1 MFRAIERSRQ
11 VMAGV
16 PGAQARRSLELAM
29 DRVLDQRYR
38 IVSSLGAGGSSQV
51 YLAEDQLLGRHVA
64 IKVLDPEAAR
74 DSELRRRFVREAR
87 ALAQLQHPNIVAV
100 FDVGEVDGLPFI
112 VMERL
117 EGGSLKE
124 KVEREGPLEIA
135 DALRITAEIAAGLD
149 AAHARGIVH
158 ADMKPSNILF
168 DHQGRAKIADF
179 GIARTPQDAAETPQL
194 FATALYVAPERVAG
208 KPATHRSDI
217 YGLGLILYE
226 LLTGRP
232 PFTSSD
238 PAVLLRDHA
247 VRPPTPPS
255 QVRPSLSREL
265 DAVVQKALAKD
276 PALRYGRASDLV
288 RAFAKLQGVD
298 DPLAPVRAYRTEDLT
313 TIMPAPL
320 EGLLPYREESPVVA
334 LLARYAWPVRRVF
347 YSALLVAPLWALL
360 TLAGVPTPY
369 TALISGLPVLV
380 ALAGHLS
387 AALVIA
393 WVLEGL
399 LLLLFVPPLAALFLF
414 SGLWLALREYSAEQA
429 IFALATPVLAPLG
442 LAPAAI
448 LAMASL
454 HGLAGILTVAWA
466 AILAVT
472 VGLVQGLPTSGSFV
486 VTGLLFR
493 QPNLLDTPRAVAARQ
508 AFTDL
513 VRSNGTL
520 PERAAPLGQL
530 FDPVVLLDQLVAL
543 VSRLAGAELT
553 ATIGT
558 IAAWV
563 LTAAMVWT
571 VARVFRLAV
580 DTLFRPRRWFSLY
593 VLASVLGILAGAL
606 LLYAMF
612 VTWDPL
618 AEAPERIA
626 DSVLF
631 LSALMGAVV
640 AMAAAVII
648 GAAQPIEP
656 GPGASADL
664 SPAAREVH
672 ARG

>member
-1 MFRAIERSRQ
+1 MFRAVERSRQ
-11 VMAGV
+11 VSGL
-16 PGAQARRSLELAM
+16 PGAQVRLSLELAM
-29 DRVLDQRYR
+29 DRVLDKRYR
-38 IVSSLGAGGSSQV
+38 VVNALGTGGSSQV

-74 DSELRRRFVREAR
+74 DGELRRRFVREAR

-100 FDVGEVDGLPFI
+100 FDVGEVDGLPYF

-124 KVEREGPLEIA
+124 KIEREGPLEIA
-135 DALRITAEIAAGLD
+135 EALRITAEIASGLD

-179 GIARTPQDAAETPQL
+179 GIARTPQDVAETPQL
-194 FATALYVAPERVAG
+194 FATALYVAPERVSG

-226 LLTGRP
+226 MLAGKP

-238 PAVLLRDHA
+238 PSVLLRDHA

-255 QVRPSLSREL
+255 QVRPSVTREL
-265 DAVVQKALAKD
+265 DGVVLKALTKD
-276 PALRYGRASDLV
+276 PGLRYGRASDLV

-320 EGLLPYREESPVVA
+320 EGLLPYSEESPVVA
-334 LLARYAWPVRRVF
+334 LLARYAWPIRRVF
-347 YSALLVAPLWALL
+347 FSALLVAPLWALL

-387 AALVIA
+387 AALAIA
-393 WVLEGL
+393 WVMQGL
-399 LLLLFVPPLAALFLF
+399 LLLLFVPVLAALFLVG
-414 SGLWLALREYSAEQA
+414 GLWLALREYSAEQA
-429 IFALATPVLAPLG
+429 IFALATPVLASLG

-466 AILAVT
+466 AILTVS
-472 VGLVQGLPTSGSFV
+472 VGLVQGLPSSGSFV
-486 VTGLLFR
+486 VTGLLFQ
-493 QPNLLDTPRAVAARQ
+493 QPNLLDTQRAIQART
-508 AFTDL
+508 ALADL
-513 VRSNGTL
+513 FRSNGSFL
-520 PERAAPLGQL
+520 DRAAPLGAF
-530 FDPVVLLDQLVAL
+530 FDPKVLTDQLLGL

-558 IAAWV
+558 LAAWV
-563 LTAAMVWT
+563 LAGALVWT
-571 VARVFRLAV
+571 VARVFRLTV
-580 DTLFRPRRWFSLY
+580 DTLFRPRRWFALY
-593 VLASVLGILAGAL
+593 VLASVFGIFAGAL
-606 LLYAMF
+606 FLYLMF

-618 AEAPERIA
+618 AEAPERFA

-631 LSALMGAVV
+631 LAALVGAVF
-640 AMAAAVII
+640 AMAVAVVI
-648 GAAQPIEP
+648 GPAQPIEP

-664 SPAAREVH
+664 SPAAREVQV
-672 ARG
+672 RG